1 MAMSFILCSGKRRR
15 RIKGISFLRRVTMDA
30 RKVTGF
36 YKALVVVS
44 LFTIGCLAVF
54 STGCSSVGYLVGG
67 APTTFQ
73 GNYEIEIE
81 KPHTNILNV
90 ITEVGKSMGY
100 RVSALNVKGKCETGM
115 EGY

>member
-1 MAMSFILCSGKRRR
+1 VRALV
-15 RIKGISFLRRVTMDA
+15 FLRRGTMDA
-30 RKVTGF
+30 RKITGF

-73 GNYEIEIE
+73 GNY
-81 KPHTNILNV
+81 
-90 ITEVGKSMGY
+90 
-100 RVSALNVKGKCETGM
+100 
-115 EGY
+115 